1 MSTIALR
8 KNNLFPSIFDDL
20 FNDEWLDNSTKK
32 IRNTLPAVNIKE
44 SEKDF
49 ELEVVIP
56 GLKKEDIKIDVDRE
70 VLTISSEQ
78 KQEHEEKND
87 EYTRREFH
95 FSSFKRSFSIPE
107 SVDVEKIDASYKD
120 GILNI
125 ALPKREEMTPK
136 SKSIQIK

>member
-20 FNDEWLDNSTKK
+20 FNDEWLDNSTRKLGD
-32 IRNTLPAVNIKE
+32 TLPAVNIKE
-44 SEKDF
+44 SEKSF
-49 ELEVVIP
+49 ELEVAVP
-56 GLKKEDIKIDVDRE
+56 GLKKENIKIDVERE

-78 KQEHEEKND
+78 THEREEGK
-87 EYTRREFH
+87 EGYTRREFH
-95 FSSFKRSFSIPE
+95 FNSFKRSFSIPE

-125 ALPKREEMTPK
+125 ALPKKEEMTLK